1 MRKVDRVYL
10 DFLSLLCE
18 EAAILIDLSTKFIIV
33 IAWFK
38 NDMTWQK
45 WHNMTEK
52 CWLNS
57 IF

>member
-52 CWLNS
+52 CWLN
-57 IF
+57 